1 MDENSGFKPPDKN
14 PDKNPDEAPTTEAA
28 ERVRIIGAQEAAEA
42 IERGDVARRRG
53 DDVPRYGDRPA
64 PPPQGPRPALR
75 FPLGASSDPTAIER
89 PPVQPPPP
97 IDRDDRPAPPPPVDL
112 PPPAWEEPPWPEEPV
127 RLGAPSAPA
136 GWDDPPDAGVELP
149 HWTEPATG
157 EVPRILGGDDE
168 DDLDAWS
175 SFSGNAPRWRD
186 ASTEH
191 DAEDF
196 ADVAGLADDQT
207 RIGALDDSDRPS
219 HAEIF
224 AFDELGHDRNP
235 QGDPVDVDERYRDD
249 YGYDSYGD
257 AYDDGT
263 VYVPPSRDE
272 GDARRAARRARA
284 ERGGPLGPGRD
295 VPTAVGVGVAFA
307 VAALILFRLGPRFA
321 LVLVTAVLVVCA
333 AELFNGLR
341 RAGYQPATLLGLAAT
356 AALPLAVYWKGEAAI
371 PLVLFLTVVFGLL
384 WYLVGVS
391 EEEPLINLG
400 VTALGVLWV
409 GLLGSFGALILNVPS
424 EGVSIL
430 LAAVLVTVGY
440 DIGGFV
446 VGRRM
451 GRRPLN
457 AVSPNKTVEGLVGG
471 MVSAVVVAVIIVGA
485 VPGIG
490 PFGSVSDA
498 LLLGV
503 AAAVAAPLGDLCE
516 SLVKR
521 ELGVKDMGS
530 ILPGH
535 GGLLD
540 RFDALLFVLPTT
552 YYVVRLVLT

>member
-1 MDENSGFKPPDKN
+1 MDEHSGFKPPD
-14 PDKNPDEAPTTEAA
+14 DKPTSETA
-28 ERVRIIGAQEAAEA
+28 EGVRIIGAEEAAEA
-42 IERGDVARRRG
+42 IERGDVVKRRG

-75 FPLGASSDPTAIER
+75 FPLGAAADPTAIER

-97 IDRDDRPAPPPPVDL
+97 IGRDDPPAPPPPVDL

-127 RLGAPSAPA
+127 RLGAPAAPG
-136 GWDDPPDAGVELP
+136 GWDDPPDPGVELP
-149 HWTEPATG
+149 HWTAPATG
-157 EVPRILGGDDE
+157 EVPKILGGDDA

-196 ADVAGLADDQT
+196 ADVAGLADDET

-219 HAEIF
+219 HEEIF
-224 AFDELGHDRNP
+224 AFDELRRDVGY
-235 QGDPVDVDERYRDD
+235 GGEVDERYGDD
-249 YGYDSYGD
+249 HEDGYG
-257 AYDDGT
+257 DGT
-263 VYVPPSRDE
+263 VYVPPSREE
-272 GDARRAARRARA
+272 GTSRRAARRARA

-295 VPTAVGVGVAFA
+295 VPTAVGVGAAFA

-321 LVLVTAVLVVCA
+321 VVLVTAVVVLCA

-356 AALPLAVYWKGEAAI
+356 AALPLAVYWKGEAAF
-371 PLVLFLTVVFGLL
+371 PLVMFLTVVFGLL

-391 EEEPLINLG
+391 EEEPLVNLG

-409 GLLGSFGALILNVPS
+409 GVLGSFAALILTVPS

-430 LAAVLVTVGY
+430 LAAVLVTAGY

-457 AVSPNKTVEGLVGG
+457 AVSPSKTVEGLAGG
-471 MVSAVVVAVIIVGA
+471 MLSAVFVAVIIVGA
-485 VPGIG
+485 IPGIG